1 MDPNLHL
8 LGTLASGVVMG
19 LWLERLVAAA
29 GSVVLLLLGMAA
41 LCIAAV
47 VGQDWAGI
55 ALGCMLGARLMAA
68 RHSEG

>member
-1 MDPNLHL
+1 MYPNLHL

-29 GSVVLLLLGMAA
+29 GSVVLLLGMAA
-41 LCIAAV
+41 LCIVAV